1 MHTKTIEYYLGILLM
16 LSSPIQYDVMIILPL
31 KQDARKF
38 NFTVSRSYSDYCEK
52 IYWIIGF

>member
-16 LSSPIQYDVMIILPL
+16 LSSPIQYDVMIIMPI

-38 NFTVSRSYSDYCEK
+38 NFTVPRSYSDYCEK
-52 IYWIIGF
+52 GF